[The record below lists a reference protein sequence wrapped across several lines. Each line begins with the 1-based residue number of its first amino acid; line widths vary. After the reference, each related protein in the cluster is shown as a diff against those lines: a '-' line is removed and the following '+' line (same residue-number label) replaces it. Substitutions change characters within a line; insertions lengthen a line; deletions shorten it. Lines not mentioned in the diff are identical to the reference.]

1 MNILFIAYTD
11 MSKRNGGSICTKS
24 FIDIFCSISQKFA
37 LVLAKSEKYAWDFP
51 NITLYEVESTKKI
64 NRFKN
69 ILTGATNRYLPY
81 LQNNKNIFND
91 INLVVLSSGVLGYGI
106 PNLLDELGIPF
117 ITIHHNYEPIYH
129 HDNKTMVSLFGLFTY
144 NIFKAEDN
152 ALKKSM
158 LNIALTP
165 KDAGLLMKKHR
176 IYNKKRIIVSPG
188 IVDSEFKC
196 PNIPQKISNKVVI
209 SGALHDYQ
217 TIDGILY
224 YLKEL
229 NNIVLRH
236 IPDIKVIIAGRN
248 PTKSLKNKISKF
260 GNIIMIENPINMDT
274 IIEDA
279 LFYINPTRLGSGLKL
294 RNIDALKYGC
304 PIIAHENSCCG
315 YEPLVGNGLYKF
327 ADKNTFEE
335 ALIRLKR
342 QSISRHAIQR
352 EFLKFYSF
360 QNIRQQIVNYLNNEK
375 DFLYRSTII

>member
-37 LVLAKSEKYAWDFP
+37 LVLAKSEKICVGLSKYNFIWSW
-51 NITLYEVESTKKI
+51 IYKKI

-165 KDAGLLMKKHR
+165 KDAGLLMK
-176 IYNKKRIIVSPG
+176 
-188 IVDSEFKC
+188 
-196 PNIPQKISNKVVI
+196 
-209 SGALHDYQ
+209 
-217 TIDGILY
+217 
-224 YLKEL
+224 
-229 NNIVLRH
+229 NIVF
-236 IPDIKVIIAGRN
+236 II
-248 PTKSLKNKISKF
+248 
-260 GNIIMIENPINMDT
+260 
-274 IIEDA
+274 
-279 LFYINPTRLGSGLKL
+279 
-294 RNIDALKYGC
+294 
-304 PIIAHENSCCG
+304 
-315 YEPLVGNGLYKF
+315 
-327 ADKNTFEE
+327 
-335 ALIRLKR
+335 
-342 QSISRHAIQR
+342 
-352 EFLKFYSF
+352 
-360 QNIRQQIVNYLNNEK
+360 
-375 DFLYRSTII
+375 RSES